1 MAANKFSI
9 LTDDDDGPT
18 TAAAAASTTTTT
30 TAVAL
35 GQKSFACAANK
46 LFWAKPVFKVDIIS
60 WHLIFKAAIVFRE
73 SLSTKKTKN
82 GIIKWPLIAPKSNS
96 HSVMLSPLAW

>member
-73 SLSTKKTKN
+73 SLSTKKQKT
-82 GIIKWPLIAPKSNS
+82 A
-96 HSVMLSPLAW
+96 